1 MKVFFTRSQL
11 APPLKMSLAMELTFS
26 WIPGP
31 SGLSSSVGGAC
42 CSCVLVELVLE
53 AGVLDAGAPG
63 VVASG
68 DVDGDAAVVVGLVAE
83 VDVAPLDVADDVLV
97 EGGGVKVVVVSV
109 GGVKVVEVSVVE
121 VLVVSLGEVKVL
133 DVLDGWVVVV
143 VGSVVVVV
151 VVGSVVVV
159 VSLGNV
165 KVLVALAS
173 VVACFAS
180 LGDAHAS
187 ALGRAAPAAAVA
199 AGASAAPAASAIT
212 AAGSPHEVRRRSV
225 IGYSPVVGDG
235 QTATDRSAWAVEPTK
250 DPARSYQY
258 PTPRQPH
265 ASHVYRRSACRRLCA
280 CRGLASSGACRR
292 RVGQKQDDFGSTEAG
307 H

>member
-165 KVLVALAS
+165 KVLVA
-173 VVACFAS
+173 
-180 LGDAHAS
+180 
-187 ALGRAAPAAAVA
+187 

-212 AAGSPHEVRRRSV
+212 AAGSAHEVRRRSV